1 MSVIS
6 RKPLVR
12 AEVEASLLAYK
23 SQDLSAL
30 IQELDERLLQLKVRF
45 PLLEYAS
52 ELLFEGIETE
62 AQISFL
68 DGISALQRE
77 GGNVILGKM
86 LQLRNPGSRFF
97 EKFF

>member
-6 RKPLVR
+6 RKPVVR

-23 SQDLSAL
+23 SQGLSAL

-52 ELLFEGIETE
+52 ELLYEGVEDE
-62 AQISFL
+62 GQIPFL
-68 DGISALQRE
+68 DRISSLQRE
-77 GGNVILGKM
+77 GGNVI
-86 LQLRNPGSRFF
+86 
-97 EKFF
+97 